1 MVIFTKNYGTLGPHL
16 PIVWDKVPKKTFFYT
31 FPNRNITTLGK
42 ATEQADRADS
52 ADEAEGAH
60 RADVSHRADGAN
72 TADRAGGAEGLERVS
87 KEAGG

>member
-1 MVIFTKNYGTLGPHL
+1 MNN
-16 PIVWDKVPKKTFFYT
+16 
-31 FPNRNITTLGK
+31 NRNIITLEK

-87 KEAGG
+87 KEAGGCEERNGGNFPFQTKSVNCFWDKNV